1 MSATEFASTFIAGA
15 LGGIGCVACG
25 QPFDTVKTKMQ
36 TFPELYQKDGFA
48 RCMVSIYKTE
58 GLRGLY
64 AGSVGALLTNCAENS
79 ILFSARSS
87 TIAGVALF
95 QKKNKN
101 ELSNLEMAVA
111 GSGAAFF
118 SSIAVCPTEMIK
130 NRMQATAELQK
141 SGKFSFKERVSV
153 SSTVRQIL
161 SEGYT
166 APFRGLVGT
175 WGREMPGYLVLFYS
189 FAFCQ
194 NIFAQNTEMSS
205 GINAAL
211 SGGIAGGAYWL
222 CMLPIDVVKSRQ
234 QVLSIG
240 SKDPIRF
247 LDCVKD
253 INRISGLRG
262 FYAGLTP
269 MLIRTIPANGALF
282 SIIDVTTPLIER
294 IFS

>member
-1 MSATEFASTFIAGA
+1 MSAAEFASTFIAGA

-25 QPFDTVKTKMQ
+25 QPFDTGSKEIEKYYSQKFLVKTKMQ

-101 ELSNLEMAVA
+101 DLSNLEMAVA

-194 NIFAQNTEMSS
+194 NMFAQNTKLSS

-253 INRISGLRG
+253 IKR
-262 FYAGLTP
+262 
-269 MLIRTIPANGALF
+269 
-282 SIIDVTTPLIER
+282 
-294 IFS
+294 

>member
-1 MSATEFASTFIAGA
+1 
-15 LGGIGCVACG
+15 
-25 QPFDTVKTKMQ
+25 MQ
-36 TFPELYQKDGFA
+36 TFPELYQKGGFA

-79 ILFSARSS
+79 ILFSARNS
-87 TIAGVALF
+87 TIAGVAFL
-95 QKKNKN
+95 QKKSKN
-101 ELSNLEMAVA
+101 DLSNVEMAIA

-141 SGKFSFKERVSV
+141 SGKFDFQGRISV
-153 SSTVRQIL
+153 TSTVRQIL

-194 NIFAQNTEMSS
+194 NLIAQQTNLSS
-205 GINAAL
+205 GFNAAL
-211 SGGIAGGAYWL
+211 SGGLAGGAYWL

-240 SKDPIRF
+240 SKEPIRF
-247 LDCVKD
+247 VDCVKD
-253 INRISGLRG
+253 IKR
-262 FYAGLTP
+262 
-269 MLIRTIPANGALF
+269 
-282 SIIDVTTPLIER
+282 
-294 IFS
+294 